1 MKRILLLMALAVG
14 LSTVGYAQKA
24 NVNKAKNKALT
35 TENPDISGAKNLIED
50 ALMDDE
56 TKNLANT
63 WFVAGLVYERSV
75 ELGTEADVA
84 KAFEYYLKAYEL
96 DQMPNAKGKVAPK
109 FDKKIA
115 NSIGKFYRN
124 NILFNYAIT
133 LHNRQ
138 DYRDAVRVY
147 DMLASVPDLP
157 FMANEKAPIVKDEVF
172 YQSRYYAALAEYLDG
187 NIPRSAEIYEE
198 IKDQGYEE
206 NRIYQYLYDIYK
218 NANDTTNYVRILETG
233 MQRFPDD
240 FFYLGNLINYFVF
253 SGQKD
258 KGLLYLEEAIAREP
272 NNAQYYYVKGT
283 IKEEEGNAIEAA
295 QMFEKA
301 IELNKEAADYWI
313 ARGRLYYNHAIQLE
327 SESLSTLDNKFAD
340 DIMLNAKYDFKHSL
354 TYFEN
359 GAELTHQ
366 AYYNLTTLL
375 SLFYPFQI

>member
-138 DYRDAVRVY
+138 DYKDAVRVY
-147 DMLASVPDLP
+147 DML
-157 FMANEKAPIVKDEVF
+157 
-172 YQSRYYAALAEYLDG
+172 
-187 NIPRSAEIYEE
+187 EI
-198 IKDQGYEE
+198 
-206 NRIYQYLYDIYK
+206 
-218 NANDTTNYVRILETG
+218 
-233 MQRFPDD
+233 
-240 FFYLGNLINYFVF
+240 
-253 SGQKD
+253 
-258 KGLLYLEEAIAREP
+258 
-272 NNAQYYYVKGT
+272 
-283 IKEEEGNAIEAA
+283 
-295 QMFEKA
+295 
-301 IELNKEAADYWI
+301 
-313 ARGRLYYNHAIQLE
+313 GRAHV
-327 SESLSTLDNKFAD
+327 
-340 DIMLNAKYDFKHSL
+340 
-354 TYFEN
+354 
-359 GAELTHQ
+359 
-366 AYYNLTTLL
+366 
-375 SLFYPFQI
+375 